1 MTGLAGRT
9 ALLSVMVGRRIGQ
22 GEYSNKV
29 MMMAAGQL
37 DSILGRDRMI
47 QGLSVMLNSLNKMLA
62 TLRPALKVLPNQI
75 PPSFHMT

>member
-1 MTGLAGRT
+1 MTGLAGQT
-9 ALLSVMVGRRIGQ
+9 ALLSVMVGRRTGQ

-29 MMMAAGQL
+29 MMMVAGQL

-47 QGLSVMLNSLNKMLA
+47 QGLSVILNSLNKMLA

-75 PPSFHMT
+75 PPSDMT